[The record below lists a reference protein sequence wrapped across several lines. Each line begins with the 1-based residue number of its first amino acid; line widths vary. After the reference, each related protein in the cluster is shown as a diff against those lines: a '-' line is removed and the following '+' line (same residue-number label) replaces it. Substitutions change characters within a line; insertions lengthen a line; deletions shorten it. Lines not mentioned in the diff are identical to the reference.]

1 MLADRYFQERYEAG
15 RRKGIEEGREK
26 GREEVERAWLAW
38 YERMRAAQAE
48 GKPFDE
54 PPPVGKGKGG
64 G

>member
-1 MLADRYFQERYEAG
+1 MLADRYFEERYEAG
-15 RRKGIEEGREK
+15 CRVGL
-26 GREEVERAWLAW
+26 EEVDRAWRAW

-54 PPPVGKGKGG
+54 PPPVRNGKGG